1 MRIVSGKYK
10 GKRIEAPRKLPVRPT
25 TDMAKEALFNIL
37 NNRYYFEDLK
47 VLDLFSGIGSI
58 SLEFAS
64 RGCKDITAVDSHA
77 GCVTFLNKTS
87 EHMGA
92 DIKCIRSEALDFLK
106 KTPEKFDLIFADP
119 PYDLEIEEFTKL
131 VDQVME
137 RDLLKE
143 DGALIMEHSTRMKL
157 LDHEFFVESRKYGSS
172 SFSFFANSAS
182 S

>member
-37 NNRYYFEDLK
+37 NNRYYFEDLT

-64 RGCKDITAVDSHA
+64 RGCKDITAVDSHP
-77 GCVTFLNKTS
+77 GCVSFLNQTS
-87 EHMGA
+87 EKMEA

-106 KTPEKFDLIFADP
+106 KTPGKFDLIFADP
-119 PYDLEIEEFTKL
+119 PYDLEREEFTKL

-137 RDLLKE
+137 RNLLKE
-143 DGALIMEHSTRMKL
+143 GGTLVMEHSTRMKL
-157 LDHEFFVESRKYGSS
+157 LDHEFFVETRKYGSS

>member
-10 GKRIEAPRKLPVRPT
+10 GKRIDAPRKLPVRPT

-64 RGCKDITAVDSHA
+64 RGSSQVTAVDAHS
-77 GCVTFLNKTS
+77 GCVSFLKSTS
-87 EHMGA
+87 DKLDAG
-92 DIKCIRSEALDFLK
+92 IKCIRADALDYLK
-106 KTPEKFDLIFADP
+106 KVSEKYDLIFADP
-119 PYDLEIEEFTKL
+119 PYGLERNEFILL

-137 RDLLKE
+137 RELLTE
-143 DGALIMEHSTRMKL
+143 EGILVLEHSSRMKFKEL
-157 LDHEFFVESRKYGSS
+157 PNFVESRKYGGS
-172 SFSFFANSAS
+172 SFSFFASSAS